1 MSNKSVSARFF
12 ELYGGQHDVEA
23 CTVLF
28 AGNAVIYWNS
38 LDRAMDLDTY
48 KQLGYSYLVGVP
60 DMQVEILSQLE
71 EGDQVVNHV
80 LWGGT
85 NTGVLNGMP
94 ATGRAFR
101 NEAVVI
107 DRFAGGVIV
116 ERREIG
122 DLLGMMQQLGL
133 IPGPQ
138 AA

>member
-1 MSNKSVSARFF
+1 
-12 ELYGGQHDVEA
+12 
-23 CTVLF
+23 
-28 AGNAVIYWNS
+28 
-38 LDRAMDLDTY
+38 
-48 KQLGYSYLVGVP
+48 
-60 DMQVEILSQLE
+60 
-71 EGDQVVNHV
+71 VVNHV

>member
-60 DMQVEILSQLE
+60 DMQ
-71 EGDQVVNHV
+71 VNHV